1 MPPGSPNPDPISHQK
16 NVIFHTRFKIWPL
29 KSIPILR
36 PCLQEFT
43 PSSLRLEQQQKR
55 FLKTHFEFAHFSFFS
70 YSFGI
75 ETINT
80 FVHPRSSLTE
90 NHTRFQ
96 TKVCNV
102 YTRFQTK
109 TAQKPYLLRRHTGAD
124 PGFFLGGGALVSCS
138 STSIN
143 HIVCFFAE
151 YQLYYK
157 TAGRLRGWGVRTP
170 CTLPLDPPLAHT
182 YMAHIGLYPW
192 HLAKVGLRL

>member
-1 MPPGSPNPDPISHQK
+1 M
-16 NVIFHTRFKIWPL
+16 
-29 KSIPILR
+29 
-36 PCLQEFT
+36 
-43 PSSLRLEQQQKR
+43 
-55 FLKTHFEFAHFSFFS
+55 
-70 YSFGI
+70 
-75 ETINT
+75 
-80 FVHPRSSLTE
+80 
-90 NHTRFQ
+90 
-96 TKVCNV
+96 CNV

-170 CTLPLDPPLAHT
+170 LHPPPRSAPGTYLYGSYRVVPLAFSEGWAKALKGMT
-182 YMAHIGLYPW
+182 GQSTGLPGGRSRVLR
-192 HLAKVGLRL
+192 HRVFKVHHRVQRSFV